1 MKGDIIWYNEDMK
14 KIDVVIIGGGIAGM
28 TAAIYAR
35 RANKSVVV
43 FEKNIYGGQIVETY
57 AVENWPG
64 EISIS
69 GADLSRKVEQQ
80 AKEFGV
86 KFCDEEVLSVRKNG
100 EHEIAVETD
109 EGEYYASSLII
120 AVGAEERKLGLPGE
134 AEFAGRGISYCA
146 TCDGAFYKDKE
157 VVVVGGGNTALN
169 DALYLADIAKKV
181 YLVHRRDTFRG
192 DAVLVERLKTKENVE
207 FILESRP
214 IEFLGDQKLTGL
226 KIAHIDG
233 KERVL
238 EVPGVFM
245 AVGKNPQTELV
256 RELVDLD
263 EKGYVVAGEDCHTSA
278 EGIYVAGDCRT
289 KEVRQL
295 VTAASDG
302 AVAATEACRNL

>member
-1 MKGDIIWYNEDMK
+1 M
-14 KIDVVIIGGGIAGM
+14 
-28 TAAIYAR
+28 
-35 RANKSVVV
+35 
-43 FEKNIYGGQIVETY
+43 
-57 AVENWPG
+57 
-64 EISIS
+64 
-69 GADLSRKVEQQ
+69 
-80 AKEFGV
+80 
-86 KFCDEEVLSVRKNG
+86 
-100 EHEIAVETD
+100 
-109 EGEYYASSLII
+109 
-120 AVGAEERKLGLPGE
+120 
-134 AEFAGRGISYCA
+134 SYCA

-169 DALYLADIAKKV
+169 DTLYLADIAKKV

-192 DAVLVERLKTKENVE
+192 DAVLVERLKAKENVE

>member
-1 MKGDIIWYNEDMK
+1 
-14 KIDVVIIGGGIAGM
+14 M

-100 EHEIAVETD
+100 EREIAVETD

-233 KERVL
+233 KEKVL
-238 EVPGVFM
+238 KVPGVFM

>member
-1 MKGDIIWYNEDMK
+1 MK

-100 EHEIAVETD
+100 EREIAVETD

-233 KERVL
+233 KEKVL
-238 EVPGVFM
+238 KVPGVFM